1 MNFWGG
7 PSIES
12 FGRHR
17 VGSVACLDRIA
28 LNHDTHLVLA
38 IWELGGRDE
47 YDAPGVSDA
56 IDRVAHVTR
65 IVDLGS
71 TITIVQDHLAL
82 VARRWLV
89 CISEIR
95 PWDAR

>member
-38 IWELGGRDE
+38 IWELGERDE
-47 YDAPGVSDA
+47 
-56 IDRVAHVTR
+56 
-65 IVDLGS
+65 
-71 TITIVQDHLAL
+71 
-82 VARRWLV
+82 
-89 CISEIR
+89 
-95 PWDAR
+95 